1 MTKEEY
7 QSIGSKALGERLVG
21 RLRAAG
27 RRPCLIPVGG
37 SSGLGS
43 WAYLDAV
50 REIQAQQGDGRPFTD
65 VAVVRSCCGRL
76 ALCAGGL
83 ALCFPDT
90 LSAFDITHWLP
101 SLFRVTSTFLNC
113 VFRV

>member
-1 MTKEEY
+1 MPPGQLVPHPSRYSPAPQVTKEEY
-7 QSIGSKALGERLVG
+7 QSVGSVALGERLVE

-43 WAYLDAV
+43 WAYLEAV

-65 VAVVRSCCGRL
+65 IAVVRSSHGGLMLCAGFP
-76 ALCAGGL
+76 ALCA
-83 ALCFPDT
+83 T
-90 LSAFDITHWLP
+90 M
-101 SLFRVTSTFLNC
+101 
-113 VFRV
+113 

>member
-7 QSIGSKALGERLVG
+7 QSVGSVALGERLVE

-43 WAYLDAV
+43 WAYLEAV
-50 REIQAQQGDGRPFTD
+50 REIQAQQCDGRPFTD
-65 VAVVRSCCGRL
+65 IAVVRSCRGRL
-76 ALCAGGL
+76 MLCAG
-83 ALCFPDT
+83 F
-90 LSAFDITHWLP
+90 LSL
-101 SLFRVTSTFLNC
+101 
-113 VFRV
+113 